1 VGRARRSV
9 AVLAVLAGLAA
20 ATGLAGCAT
29 ANGAASRPVTTS
41 GDAARCPGRQVHV
54 VVSVSQWSDL
64 ARTLGGDCAT
74 VTTVLASA
82 AVDPHDYEP
91 RPADIAAFERAD
103 VVVLNGAGYDTW
115 AADAVRNLDPRPAV
129 VTAADLAG
137 WSEGDNPHLWYDPD
151 ALAEMARTITGELTK
166 QDRKAADVF
175 TAQATAWQR
184 QLQPY
189 TDELAALRT
198 AAAGRT
204 YAATETV
211 FDLTAR
217 AVGLRDVTP
226 EGYRSAVSNEGDP
239 APGDIA
245 AFESAL
251 RDGTID
257 VLVLNTQTEGELPDQ
272 LRTTA
277 EHAGVPVVEVT
288 ESPPDPGGSF
298 VAWQLAQLRRLST
311 ALAAS

>member
-1 VGRARRSV
+1 MRFF
-9 AVLAVLAGLAA
+9 
-20 ATGLAGCAT
+20 
-29 ANGAASRPVTTS
+29 
-41 GDAARCPGRQVHV
+41 
-54 VVSVSQWSDL
+54 
-64 ARTLGGDCAT
+64 ART
-74 VTTVLASA
+74 
-82 AVDPHDYEP
+82 
-91 RPADIAAFERAD
+91 R
-103 VVVLNGAGYDTW
+103 
-115 AADAVRNLDPRPAV
+115 
-129 VTAADLAG
+129 
-137 WSEGDNPHLWYDPD
+137 
-151 ALAEMARTITGELTK
+151 
-166 QDRKAADVF
+166 
-175 TAQATAWQR
+175 
-184 QLQPY
+184 
-189 TDELAALRT
+189 

-217 AVGLRDVTP
+217 AIGLRDVTP

-245 AFESAL
+245 TFEKAL
-251 RDGTID
+251 RDGEVD
-257 VLVLNTQTEGELPDQ
+257 VLIVNTQTEGELPDQ

>member
-1 VGRARRSV
+1 MGRARGIV
-9 AVLAVLAGLAA
+9 AVLAVLAGLA
-20 ATGLAGCAT
+20 GLAACT
-29 ANGAASRPVTTS
+29 AASGAGSRPVTTS
-41 GDAARCPGRQVHV
+41 GDAARCPGKLVDV

-64 ARTLGGDCAT
+64 ARRLGGDCTT

-91 RPADIAAFERAD
+91 RPADIAAFEKAD
-103 VVVLNGAGYDTW
+103 LVVLNGAGYDTW
-115 AADAVRNLDPRPAV
+115 AADAVRNLDPRPVVLSAAAV
-129 VTAADLAG
+129 AD
-137 WSEGDNPHLWYDPD
+137 WHPGDNPHLWYDPD
-151 ALAEMARTITGELTK
+151 LLPRMATAITGELTK
-166 QDRKAADVF
+166 LARDDADVF
-175 TAQATAWQR
+175 TTQAAEQAQD
-184 QLQPY
+184 LQPY

-198 AAAGRT
+198 ATAGRT

-211 FDLTAR
+211 FDLTAH
-217 AVGLRDVTP
+217 AIGLHDVTP

-245 AFESAL
+245 AFEKAL
-251 RDGTID
+251 RAGEID
-257 VLVLNTQTEGELPDQ
+257 VLIVNTQTEGELPDQ
-272 LRTTA
+272 LRATA

-311 ALAAS
+311 ALEVS

>member
-1 VGRARRSV
+1 VARARGAVV
-9 AVLAVLAGLAA
+9 ALAVLAGLATA
-20 ATGLAGCAT
+20 ACTAASGAG
-29 ANGAASRPVTTS
+29 SRPVTTS
-41 GDAARCPGRQVHV
+41 GDAARCPGDLLDV

-64 ARTLGGDCAT
+64 AHRLGGDCAT
-74 VTTVLASA
+74 VTTVLASS

-91 RPADIAAFERAD
+91 KPADIAAFEKAD
-103 VVVLNGAGYDTW
+103 LVVLNGAGYDTW

-129 VTAADLAG
+129 VTAAGVAG
-137 WSEGDNPHLWYDPD
+137 WHAGDNPHLWYDPD
-151 ALAEMARTITGELTK
+151 LLPRMAGRITAELTELGR
-166 QDRKAADVF
+166 DDADVF
-175 TAQATAWQR
+175 TAQAAEQA
-184 QLQPY
+184 QDLQPY

-217 AVGLRDVTP
+217 AIGLRDVTP

-245 AFESAL
+245 AFEKAL
-251 RDGTID
+251 RSGQVD
-257 VLVLNTQTEGELPDQ
+257 VLVVNTQTEGELPDQ
-272 LRTTA
+272 LRSTA

-288 ESPPDPGGSF
+288 ESPPDPSGSF
-298 VAWQLAQLRRLST
+298 VAWQLAQLRQLST
-311 ALAAS
+311 ALGVS

>member
-1 VGRARRSV
+1 VGRARGAV
-9 AVLAVLAGLAA
+9 VVLAVLAGLVTAA
-20 ATGLAGCAT
+20 CTAASGAG
-29 ANGAASRPVTTS
+29 SRPVTTS
-41 GDAARCPGRQVHV
+41 GDAARCPGDLVDV

-64 ARTLGGDCAT
+64 AHRLGGDCAT
-74 VTTVLASA
+74 VTTVLASS

-91 RPADIAAFERAD
+91 KPADIAAFEKAD
-103 VVVLNGAGYDTW
+103 LVVLNGAGYDTW

-129 VTAADLAG
+129 VTAAEVAG
-137 WSEGDNPHLWYDPD
+137 WHSGDNPHLWYDPD
-151 ALAEMARTITGELTK
+151 LLPRMAERLTAELTELGR
-166 QDRKAADVF
+166 DDADAF
-175 TAQATAWQR
+175 TAQAAALTQD
-184 QLQPY
+184 LQPY

-217 AVGLRDVTP
+217 AIGLRDVTP

-245 AFESAL
+245 AFEKAL
-251 RDGTID
+251 RTGQVD
-257 VLVLNTQTEGELPDQ
+257 VLVVNTQTEGELPDQ
-272 LRTTA
+272 LRATA

-288 ESPPDPGGSF
+288 ESPPDPSGSF
-298 VAWQLAQLRRLST
+298 VAWQLAQLRQLST
-311 ALAAS
+311 ALGFS